1 VASAVVT
8 PELALRR
15 LSELSSEI
23 RAAVLVAPDGSLAA
37 THPDDPEMGETLTGQ
52 AAALLDA
59 ADRAAAGGR
68 GTPER
73 LGEVE
78 VTTAGGAVFAVR
90 RGGWVLAAVTGRY
103 PLSSLMRYDLRRAL
117 VDLGE
122 ERA

>member
-1 VASAVVT
+1 MASAVVT

-23 RAAVLVAPDGSLAA
+23 RAAVLLAPDGSLAA
-37 THPDDPEMGETLTGQ
+37 THPDGPEMGETLAWQ
-52 AAALLDA
+52 VAALLDA
-59 ADRAAAGGR
+59 ADRAAGTR
-68 GTPER
+68 GTRER

-78 VTTAGGAVFAVR
+78 VTTAAGAVFAVR
-90 RGGWVLAAVTGRY
+90 RGGWALAAVAGRY

-117 VDLGE
+117 IDLGE